1 MALANKNKN
10 CSNFQFVRFSTIP
23 STPYFRICSVFAF
36 GSNDK
41 YAINTNGRAIYN
53 NQNVNSSF
61 CCLLR
66 PNPRKNCAQREK
78 TWIVREYTIQFHI
91 ENDVDIFQHFGN
103 SAFILPND
111 LYKMHKLF
119 PNLLCNHFKR
129 FFFSFNF
136 TFWFWALYKFIAF
149 PCNYNKKRRFF
160 CSPVVVV
167 VGQCVF
173 SFVSVRLNLLLL
185 PVPKHLSQPANS
197 FSYDFILFYTE

>member
-1 MALANKNKN
+1 MVCVYVCVCNIGPMKMCNYIQFIHRCCYFFFFFLKIYCPSIVFSFRFIVVYFALYLLLILRFHIVFIFVQEFANGAPYHYHRIMALANKNKN

-78 TWIVREYTIQFHI
+78 TWIVRETSHRKWCWYFPTFWQFSIH
-91 ENDVDIFQHFGN
+91 
-103 SAFILPND
+103 SA
-111 LYKMHKLF
+111 
-119 PNLLCNHFKR
+119 KR
-129 FFFSFNF
+129 F
-136 TFWFWALYKFIAF
+136 I
-149 PCNYNKKRRFF
+149 
-160 CSPVVVV
+160 
-167 VGQCVF
+167 
-173 SFVSVRLNLLLL
+173 
-185 PVPKHLSQPANS
+185 
-197 FSYDFILFYTE
+197 